1 VASKEEI
8 KKAILDAT
16 NNPIIGVIVETVDD
30 VVEAIYNLD
39 NLPAKEVRVVVPEET
54 R

>member
-30 VVEAIYNLD
+30 VVEAVYNLD
-39 NLPAKEVRVVVPEET
+39 NPPVIEVRVVVPEET